1 MKRYSN
7 RSNFSTLSEINVTPL
22 LDLAFV
28 LLIIFMI
35 TTPLLENS
43 MNLVIPSSSAAN
55 APISKAQVQTI
66 SIDRDETI
74 RINNE
79 IVEADSLA
87 ARLLELK
94 RANPDVAIVIR
105 PDRELP
111 VQKLVTLMD
120 SLQRAHITKVGIA
133 TNLMLQGKH
142 ADGAE
147 IAGLDELLTELER
160 NPRRELILDTT
171 GSVIYTGNNVL
182 MRLRRQMTIVYLAA
196 SAQEQELL
204 IERYLNDPKP
214 VLWRGAFQPKNG
226 ETPHETVARCY
237 PKLVAARRQSYEAL
251 AHCTLPVADLHALS
265 ECSED
270 PSGSAKAFLE
280 MIRAQLEKKSGRASA
295 L

>member
-74 RINNE
+74 RINNG
-79 IVEADSLA
+79 IVDSDSLT

-94 RANPDVAIVIR
+94 RANPDIAIVIR

-120 SLQRAHITKVGIA
+120 SLQRAQITKVGIA
-133 TNLMLQGKH
+133 TK
-142 ADGAE
+142 ADW
-147 IAGLDELLTELER
+147 
-160 NPRRELILDTT
+160 
-171 GSVIYTGNNVL
+171 
-182 MRLRRQMTIVYLAA
+182 
-196 SAQEQELL
+196 
-204 IERYLNDPKP
+204 K
-214 VLWRGAFQPKNG
+214 
-226 ETPHETVARCY
+226 
-237 PKLVAARRQSYEAL
+237 
-251 AHCTLPVADLHALS
+251 
-265 ECSED
+265 
-270 PSGSAKAFLE
+270 
-280 MIRAQLEKKSGRASA
+280 
-295 L
+295 